1 MTILLDKRRKYIPFL
16 TILIKTT
23 KAFREL
29 NRKIFL
35 IALLARY
42 LLLMPHVPHF
52 QIFLY
57 KTYFYR
63 NVLSLTFGLARF
75 NYLAKLNNFLFFSTK
90 IPYAFLRNFRTRSQI
105 TYSTSL
111 DDLDDLNTESLNQK
125 FSSKL

>member
-42 LLLMPHVPHF
+42 LLLIPHVLHF
-52 QIFLY
+52 QLYFSMKFL

-63 NVLSLTFGLARF
+63 NNFGFKF
-75 NYLAKLNNFLFFSTK
+75 NFWFG
-90 IPYAFLRNFRTRSQI
+90 
-105 TYSTSL
+105 
-111 DDLDDLNTESLNQK
+111 
-125 FSSKL
+125 